1 MHETAEPQ
9 LWITHIF
16 NRYLAG
22 VGNAVLDQVHIA
34 HNPKAPWANFVCMEL
49 LVAAFIVV
57 LFAILRPR
65 LSSDNPG
72 KLQHTFELVYQ
83 FLHGESEEQVGH
95 SGPHYIAYFGTIF
108 IFILFMNLIGVVPGF
123 ESPTMSPAVPLG
135 CAAATFLYYNI
146 MGFRANGAG
155 KYLAHFAG
163 PMPFLAPLMVPIEL
177 ISHLARPLSLTIRLY
192 ANMYAGEQVTM
203 VFLSLTYF
211 LVPAVF
217 MGLHVFVSLLQA
229 YIFMLLTMMYVAG
242 AVAHEH

>member
-1 MHETAEPQ
+1 MHETTEPQ
-9 LWITHIF
+9 LWITQLF
-16 NRYLAG
+16 NQYLAG
-22 VGNAVLDQVHIA
+22 PANSILDTVHLPHNAR
-34 HNPKAPWANFVCMEL
+34 APWANFVCMEL
-49 LVAAFIVV
+49 LVALVIVV

-65 LSSDNPG
+65 LSPDKPG
-72 KLQHTFELVYQ
+72 KLQHTFEMVYQ

-95 SGPHYIAYFGTIF
+95 NGPHYIAFFGTLF

-135 CAAATFLYYNI
+135 CAAATFLYYNF
-146 MGFRANGAG
+146 MGMRANGVG
-155 KYLAHFAG
+155 RYMAHFAG
-163 PMPFLAPLMVPIEL
+163 PMPLLAPLMVPIEL

-242 AVAHEH
+242 AVAHDH